1 MKKSLLAAVL
11 LSAAT
16 LTAQAAESTYKI
28 DPTHTF
34 PTFEI
39 SHLGFST
46 FRGRFDKT
54 EGTITLDTAKKTG
67 SVDVT
72 IDANSIS
79 TGVPKLDEHLK
90 NEDFFDTKKYPTITF
105 KGSKFK
111 FDGDKLD
118 EVTGELTMHGVTKTV
133 TLDVDDFVCKQ
144 HPMLGIW
151 ACGAN
156 LETKIKRSDWGISKY
171 SPNVGEEV
179 ELKIEVEAHQ
189 QKDGAGSKR

>member
-1 MKKSLLAAVL
+1 MLKKLSAVL
-11 LSAAT
+11 LLSGVAAV
-16 LTAQAAESTYKI
+16 AQAAETSYVI

-54 EGTITLDTAKKTG
+54 EGVITLDTAKKTG
-67 SVDVT
+67 SVEVT
-72 IDANSIS
+72 IDVNSVS
-79 TGVPKLDEHLK
+79 TGVPKLDAHLK
-90 NEDFFDTKKYPTITF
+90 KDDFFDAAKYPTITF
-105 KGSKFK
+105 KSTKFK
-111 FDGDKLD
+111 FDGDELD
-118 EVTGELTMHGVTKTV
+118 EVTGDLTMHGVTKSV

-144 HPMLGIW
+144 HPLAGVW

-156 LETKIKRSDWGISKY
+156 LETKIKRSEWGISTY

-179 ELKIEVEAHQ
+179 TLKIEVEAHQ
-189 QKDGAGSKR
+189 KKADAAGKR

>member
-11 LSAAT
+11 LSGAT
-16 LTAQAAESTYKI
+16 LAAQAAESTYNI

-54 EGTITLDTAKKTG
+54 EGTLKLDPAKKTG
-67 SVDVT
+67 SVEVT
-72 IDANSIS
+72 IDVNSVS
-79 TGVPKLDEHLK
+79 TGVAKLDAHLK
-90 NEDFFDTKKYPTITF
+90 NEDFFDTAKYPLITF
-105 KGSKFK
+105 KSTQFK
-111 FDGDKLD
+111 FDGDRLD
-118 EVTGELTMHGVTKTV
+118 EVTGDLTMHGLTRPV
-133 TLDVDDFVCKQ
+133 TLDVDDFVCKA
-144 HPMLGIW
+144 HPLAGVW

-156 LETKIKRSDWGISKY
+156 LETTIKRSDWGISKY

-179 ELKIEVEAHQ
+179 KLQIEVEAHQ
-189 QKDGAGSKR
+189 KKDGATGKP

>member
-16 LTAQAAESTYKI
+16 LSAQAAESTYKI

-54 EGTITLDTAKKTG
+54 EGSITLDIAKKTG

-79 TGVPKLDEHLK
+79 TGVAKLDEHLK
-90 NEDFFDTKKYPTITF
+90 NEDFFDTKKYPTISF
-105 KGSKFK
+105 KSTKFK

-118 EVTGELTMHGVTKTV
+118 EVTGDLTMHGVTKPV

-144 HPMLGIW
+144 HPLAGVW

-156 LETKIKRSDWGISKY
+156 LETKIKRSEWGISKY

-189 QKDGAGSKR
+189 QKDAAGSKR

>member
-1 MKKSLLAAVL
+1 MKKILAAAIL
-11 LSAAT
+11 LSATT
-16 LTAQAAESTYKI
+16 LGAQAAESSYKL

-54 EGTITLDTAKKTG
+54 EGTVTLDTAKKTG
-67 SVDVT
+67 SVEAT
-72 IDANSIS
+72 IDVNSIS
-79 TGVPKLDEHLK
+79 TGVAKLDEHLK
-90 NEDFFDTKKYPTITF
+90 NEDFFDAKKYPTITF
-105 KGSKFK
+105 KSTRLKFE
-111 FDGDKLD
+111 GDKLD
-118 EVTGELTMHGVTKTV
+118 EVTGDLTMHGVTKAV
-133 TLDVDDFVCKQ
+133 TLDVDDFTCKQ
-144 HPMLGIW
+144 HPLAGVW

-179 ELKIEVEAHQ
+179 KLKIEVEAHQ
-189 QKDGAGSKR
+189 QKDGASGKR

>member
-16 LTAQAAESTYKI
+16 LTAQAAESTYKL

-54 EGTITLDTAKKTG
+54 EGSITLDPAKKTG

-79 TGVPKLDEHLK
+79 TGVAKLDEHLK

-105 KGSKFK
+105 KGTKFK

-118 EVTGELTMHGVTKTV
+118 EVTGDLTMHGVTRPV

-156 LETKIKRSDWGISKY
+156 LEAKIKRSEWGISKY

-189 QKDGAGSKR
+189 QKDATGGKR